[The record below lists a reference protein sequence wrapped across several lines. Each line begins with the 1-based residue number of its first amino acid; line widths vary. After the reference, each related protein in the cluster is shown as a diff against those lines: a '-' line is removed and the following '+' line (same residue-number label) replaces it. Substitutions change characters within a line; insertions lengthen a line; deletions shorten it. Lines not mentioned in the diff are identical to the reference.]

1 MGTSGD
7 QAGLS
12 PWLSGQR
19 NHLQCRR
26 HMSFEFDPWVEK
38 TPWRRK
44 WQLPLVFL
52 SEKSYGQRI
61 LAGYGPKRQT
71 QCECL
76 GTYPRSWEIITETP
90 QKILFVMNFQ
100 STTIFPPDLCSAW
113 RTPCSSPSWT
123 VFPSHVNITSASK
136 SAMIC

>member
-19 NHLQCRR
+19 NHPQCRR
-26 HMSFEFDPWVEK
+26 HTSCAFDPWVEK

-44 WQLPLVFL
+44 WQVPLVFL

-61 LAGYGPKRQT
+61 LAGCGPKRQT

-76 GTYPRSWEIITETP
+76 GTHPRSWEIITETP
-90 QKILFVMNFQ
+90 PKNPLCHE
-100 STTIFPPDLCSAW
+100 FPKYHHLLS
-113 RTPCSSPSWT
+113 
-123 VFPSHVNITSASK
+123 
-136 SAMIC
+136 